1 MQNNIDFMIIHYGK
15 EKTKQPSNT
24 KQTGV
29 ALIQVLL
36 ISAIITLLAIRFSY
50 TAREQ
55 VSTATTFEQRIQAT
69 QLLQSTQSKMIFTL
83 LTEEDFAKANEIF
96 PMSEP
101 WNFYG
106 KSFYLE
112 QTDSTY
118 VKVSMQ
124 DNAGLLPQQFITW
137 PQWKKVFA
145 SMGYN
150 EQQIAKLSGEI
161 NDWQDRDLDSWL
173 VGDMEPNA
181 LTNGN
186 SYRNL
191 PIQLPQEIDNF
202 FNENLVKLH
211 DVKNI
216 SMYYPIGGF
225 NLMNAPELL
234 ITYLFPENEA
244 SEMLSKR
251 AANQLTSRDVIDLLG
266 SQYDDVI
273 YKFFPATQIK
283 LTIEVKLNEI
293 QLQETIEIKLQPRA
307 EEPFLVFSRY

>member
-1 MQNNIDFMIIHYGK
+1 MIIHYGK

-96 PMSEP
+96 PMSER

-118 VKVSMQ
+118 VKASMQ

-137 PQWKKVFA
+137 PQWEKV
-145 SMGYN
+145 
-150 EQQIAKLSGEI
+150 
-161 NDWQDRDLDSWL
+161 L

-202 FNENLVKLH
+202 FNDNLVKLQ

-216 SMYYPIGGF
+216 SMYYPIAGF

-244 SEMLSKR
+244 TEMLSKR

-293 QLQETIEIKLQPRA
+293 QLQETIEIKLQPRT
-307 EEPFLVFSRY
+307 EEPLLIFSRY

>member
-1 MQNNIDFMIIHYGK
+1 MQNKNDFMLIHYGK
-15 EKTKQPSNT
+15 EKTKPPLNT

-36 ISAIITLLAIRFSY
+36 ISAIISLLAIRFSY

-55 VSTATTFEQRIQAT
+55 VSTATDFEQRIQAT
-69 QLLQSTQSKMIFTL
+69 QILQSTQSKILFTL
-83 LTEEDFAKANEIF
+83 LTEEDFANPNEIF

-112 QTDSTY
+112 QTDSTH
-118 VKVSMQ
+118 VKVTMQ
-124 DNAGLLPQQFITW
+124 DNAGLLAQQFITW

-150 EQQIAKLSGEI
+150 EQQIAKLIGEI
-161 NDWQDRDLDSWL
+161 NDWQDRDLNSWL
-173 VGDMEPNA
+173 LGDMEPNA

-202 FNENLVKLH
+202 FNEDLAKLQ

-216 SMYYPIGGF
+216 SMYYPVAGF

-234 ITYLFPENEA
+234 ITYLFPEKEA
-244 SEMLSKR
+244 SELLSQR
-251 AANQLTSRDVIDLLG
+251 AANQLTSRDVIGLLG
-266 SQYDDVI
+266 SQYEDEI

-283 LTIEVKLNEI
+283 LTVEVKLNEI
-293 QLQETIEIKLQPRA
+293 QLKETIEIRVQPQTDQ
-307 EEPFLVFSRY
+307 PLLIFSRY

>member
-1 MQNNIDFMIIHYGK
+1 MQNKNDFMLIHYGK
-15 EKTKQPSNT
+15 EKTKQPLNT

-36 ISAIITLLAIRFSY
+36 ISAIISLLAIRFSY

-55 VSTATTFEQRIQAT
+55 VSTATDFEQRIQAT
-69 QLLQSTQSKMIFTL
+69 QLLQSTQSKILFTL
-83 LTEEDFAKANEIF
+83 LTEEDFANPNEIF

-106 KSFYLE
+106 QSFYLE
-112 QTDSTY
+112 QTDSTH
-118 VKVSMQ
+118 VKVTMQ

-145 SMGYN
+145 SMGYD
-150 EQQIAKLSGEI
+150 EQQIARLIGEI
-161 NDWQDRDLDSWL
+161 NDWQDRDLNSWL
-173 VGDMEPNA
+173 LGDMEPNA

-202 FNENLVKLH
+202 FNEDLAKLQ

-216 SMYYPIGGF
+216 SMYYASAGF

-244 SEMLSKR
+244 SELLSQR
-251 AANQLTSRDVIDLLG
+251 AANQLTSRDVIGLLG
-266 SQYDDVI
+266 SQYEDEI
-273 YKFFPATQIK
+273 YKFFTATQIK

-293 QLQETIEIKLQPRA
+293 QLKETIEIRVQPQTN
-307 EEPFLVFSRY
+307 EPLLIFSRY